1 MGNKTRLQHNQRD
14 NQRVTKPFN
23 TAAFW
28 LFSGLLSLVLMTTA
42 LVVKTT
48 WHDALGLLF
57 ARSQSLTLAQM
68 VAQLQILP
76 TMLVAIFAGGL
87 LGVVSVLLQQLVKNT
102 LASDSTLAV
111 GTGAQLAY

>member
-1 MGNKTRLQHNQRD
+1 
-14 NQRVTKPFN
+14 
-23 TAAFW
+23 
-28 LFSGLLSLVLMTTA
+28 
-42 LVVKTT
+42 
-48 WHDALGLLF
+48 
-57 ARSQSLTLAQM
+57 M

-111 GTGAQLAY
+111 GTGAQLALLIVIVIYVFLYE